1 MKNRLLITEN
11 EKSQIKSLYGLKEQ
25 NSFSDL
31 LNVFMN
37 SGSKSSDSKSTET
50 KSNSTP
56 SGDVSS
62 NWMDVTKKVIDNF
75 EGGYWNHWECKN
87 HPYSSMYDKSGETM
101 FGLDRKAGNIEN
113 LGSEGK
119 EFFKIIDDEKKKLGM
134 NSFCKKW
141 SYNYKGGELGDK
153 LKDLAAKIMK
163 NSYDKNMSNYV
174 KDPETKQRIENNK
187 GLLLHMSYACW
198 NGPVFFRDFAKSIE
212 EGVKS
217 GKSDSE
223 LIQIA
228 KNQREKRLGG
238 AWAKATTKVNNLIDQ
253 ESNLA

>member
-228 KNQREKRLGG
+228 KN
-238 AWAKATTKVNNLIDQ
+238 
-253 ESNLA
+253 